1 MPETIQTSP
10 DQVET
15 AARPSEKKSKPPK
28 RIHDLYGFLNGGVIE
43 STVYAVESLPRTP
56 LVVTVSVKRALPPL
70 VRGVRSN
77 GWPSFASA
85 FAPASQSALRPAQMP
100 I

>member
-28 RIHDLYGFLNGGVIE
+28 RIHDLYGFLNGGVSE
-43 STVYAVESLPRTP
+43 STVYAVLSSPRLPW
-56 LVVTVSVKRALPPL
+56 VVTVSVKRALPPL
-70 VRGVRSN
+70 VRGVRSI
-77 GWPSFASA
+77 GSAIFAVASPASGRSFAG
-85 FAPASQSALRPAQMP
+85 PDHR
-100 I
+100 